1 MKEALMTMLRFPPP
15 AMSRGDVRVLASAN
29 CLAAG
34 DRQPV
39 ILSEIRSAY
48 ACVASA
54 YPPLARRRP
63 APGVGVRVLRYPSIG

>member
-1 MKEALMTMLRFPPP
+1 MAMLRFSPP
-15 AMSRGDVRVLASAN
+15 AMSRGGIRVLDSAN
-29 CLAAG
+29 CLAAD

-54 YPPLARRRP
+54 HPPLPRRRP